1 MFWSKIFVE
10 SQDSR
15 YDVVEAAKEGIVPAM
30 VEQKNNFFNKF
41 DDFQALIEELKNK
54 CLMAIQHFRR
64 LEAQMVEQAKVMVD
78 QGKVRSK
85 QTKNIMEE

>member
-1 MFWSKIFVE
+1 MPPMFWSKIFVE

-30 VEQKNNFFNKF
+30 VEQKNKFFSKF

-54 CLMAIQHFRR
+54 SLMAIKHF
-64 LEAQMVEQAKVMVD
+64 E
-78 QGKVRSK
+78 
-85 QTKNIMEE
+85 